1 VRSNEPPQLNLNS
14 SGGKPAISF
23 DSSDADDSHPHVS
36 RSRKTY
42 ARTTLW
48 ANSWRKAKNSTKTPY
63 YRPAIAA
70 DGRLNIRLPFVSVWS
85 TVMLRHGLVLT
96 RFLNTGI
103 RAGVIGGLLL
113 GTQLGGA
120 ASPASSAAAPGE
132 LKFAKTTYGDRE
144 TVMPVQV
151 YLLLGGL
158 FGSDGYFTSAGMFQL
173 ARMLRGLRDT
183 TVTTYTWNRWPEAYR
198 EILAH
203 EGKAK
208 IVVIG
213 YSGGGSRSTW
223 LANAPSRPRID
234 LMISYDPS
242 PKWQMEPIGTNVK
255 EALCYHNTEPGM
267 GGLGGGRLVG
277 RNGVSIDTV
286 NVAEQHMLVQV
297 DQSLHR
303 RTVEAVRGLTG
314 ERPARSL
321 VVRLPTFKK
330 SDIRS
335 FMPRP

>member
-1 VRSNEPPQLNLNS
+1 VAQL
-14 SGGKPAISF
+14 A
-23 DSSDADDSHPHVS
+23 
-36 RSRKTY
+36 
-42 ARTTLW
+42 TLW
-48 ANSWRKAKNSTKTPY
+48 ANSWRNAKNSTKTPY

-70 DGRLNIRLPFVSVWS
+70 DGRLNIRLPFVSVWG
-85 TVMLRHGLVLT
+85 TVMLRCGLVLT

-113 GTQLGGA
+113 GSQFGGA
-120 ASPASSAAAPGE
+120 AASLGEPVTASSALSAAPPRQ
-132 LKFAKTTYGDRE
+132 LQFARATDGDRE
-144 TVMPVQV
+144 TIRPVQV

-173 ARMLRGLRDT
+173 ARMLGGLPDT

-198 EILAH
+198 AILAQ

-213 YSGGGSRSTW
+213 YSGGGSRATW

-234 LMISYDPS
+234 LMVSYDPS
-242 PKWQMEPIGTNVK
+242 PTWQMEPIGTNVK

-267 GGLGGGRLVG
+267 GGLGGGRLIG

-303 RTVEAVRGLTG
+303 RTVEAVRALTG
-314 ERPARSL
+314 ERPARN
-321 VVRLPTFKK
+321 LPG
-330 SDIRS
+330 SILYS
-335 FMPRP
+335 GEAHG